1 MEAPLVHAAICVGGA
16 LASNLVPDSRKL
28 SLNHRIDVEGVAV
41 HDAIVWRDELRHSAQ
56 PRLQQRKAS
65 VGPYAGLALEC
76 TCCFAHDT
84 LFTAWVRHPEE
95 L

>member
-1 MEAPLVHAAICVGGA
+1 MEAPLIHAAICVWGA
-16 LASNLVPDSRKL
+16 LAGNLVPNTRKL

-41 HDAIVWRDELRHSAQ
+41 HDAIIWRNELRHSAQ
-56 PRLQQRKAS
+56 PRLQQKEVS
-65 VGPYAGLALEC
+65 VGLHAALALNL

-84 LFTAWVRHPEE
+84 LFMAWVRHPQE

>member
-16 LASNLVPDSRKL
+16 LASDLVPDSRKL
-28 SLNHRIDVEGVAV
+28 PLNHRIDVEGMAV
-41 HDAIVWRDELRHSAQ
+41 HYAVVRGDELRHSAQ
-56 PRLQQRKAS
+56 PRLQQKEVS
-65 VGPYAGLALEC
+65 VDPYMLALKL

-84 LFTAWVRHPEE
+84 LFMAWVRHPEE